1 MTQPIFAAML
11 LVEPIL
17 LGARTFRRR
26 GGAGAGEM
34 IVYLMIAAGLI
45 AGVCLAV
52 FFVSRANQRRRRYS
66 HNGLFASLCLIHGLD
81 HAAKALLKQVASCHK
96 TSQPARVFTEP
107 NWLDPGS
114 LPAPLRGRAA
124 QVAALRSRL
133 FAQSASK

>member
-1 MTQPIFAAML
+1 MTHAIFAAML
-11 LVEPIL
+11 LAEPIL

-52 FFVSRANQRRRRYS
+52 YLISRVIQRRRRYS
-66 HNGLFASLCLIHGLD
+66 HEGLFGSLCRIHGLD
-81 HAAKALLKQVASCHK
+81 HAAKALLRQVASSHK

-114 LPAPLRGRAA
+114 LPAPLRGRAT
-124 QVAALRSRL
+124 QIAALRSRL
-133 FAQSASK
+133 FAQSAPK